1 MGSTNLLENIVKFN
15 NKSRSRSKEDKQKK
29 RYM

>member
-1 MGSTNLLENIVKFN
+1 MGSTNLLENRVKFN